1 MHTVLEFEELA
12 REFLVECGPRGPE
25 VRELLWKAQKLV
37 IYLEIKIE
45 KFYSK
50 FGVKT
55 LIENKFEV
63 KKQLLEE
70 EEEFKTIAGYN
81 YQMFAHLDS
90 DLTKFEFENFS
101 IENSSKGGMLT
112 LPRKIENELS
122 DDEGYL
128 KKIANIKHFEYNE
141 FNFLHQ
147 LIKNFLRNCQGDSDP
162 ASEKNFLCGR
172 GATLGKLRTV
182 LCLNEKSDYF
192 LDMIKHISNNIGLTH
207 RYINLKD
214 ISSTKGLG
222 QKLEF
227 CINTLSRVIV
237 LDCFEEFES
246 LIKLIHDNNY
256 NLELAEYYL
265 KATFENFNQ
274 ILKNLKIK
282 GFIVFCVLRGVDL
295 KNEFLNKMKNLFDF
309 FQDFSQVDAEK
320 RGLLDNYIEM
330 RVGLLKEKHFLSFD
344 ESKEF
349 EKRIKSY
356 ATKKA
361 IAELTKFEKIDYQSR
376 NIFLQEFNKRK
387 TEMDSD
393 MPKIPKVNWEDIGGL
408 HAAKQ
413 DIIDTI

>member
-1 MHTVLEFEELA
+1 
-12 REFLVECGPRGPE
+12 
-25 VRELLWKAQKLV
+25 
-37 IYLEIKIE
+37 
-45 KFYSK
+45 
-50 FGVKT
+50 
-55 LIENKFEV
+55 
-63 KKQLLEE
+63 
-70 EEEFKTIAGYN
+70 
-81 YQMFAHLDS
+81 
-90 DLTKFEFENFS
+90 
-101 IENSSKGGMLT
+101 
-112 LPRKIENELS
+112 
-122 DDEGYL
+122 
-128 KKIANIKHFEYNE
+128 
-141 FNFLHQ
+141 
-147 LIKNFLRNCQGDSDP
+147 
-162 ASEKNFLCGR
+162 
-172 GATLGKLRTV
+172 
-182 LCLNEKSDYF
+182 
-192 LDMIKHISNNIGLTH
+192 LTH

-214 ISSTKGLG
+214 MASTKGLG
-222 QKLEF
+222 QILEF

-274 ILKNLKIK
+274 ILKKLQIK

-320 RGLLDNYIEM
+320 RCLLDNYIEM

-361 IAELTKFEKIDYQSR
+361 IAELTKFEKIDFQSR